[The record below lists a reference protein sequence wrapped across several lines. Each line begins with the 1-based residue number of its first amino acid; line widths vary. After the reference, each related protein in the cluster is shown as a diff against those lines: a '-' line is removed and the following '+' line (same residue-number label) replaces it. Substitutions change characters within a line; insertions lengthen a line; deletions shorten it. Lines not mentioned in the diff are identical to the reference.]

1 MILAHRI
8 ALDPNNQQATYLKKA
23 CGVARF
29 AYNWALAEWKRQYEA
44 WKADNTLPKPTEAA
58 LRRQLNAIKREQF
71 PWMLEV
77 TKCAPQMA
85 IIQLGQA
92 FQNFFAGRARY
103 PQFRKK
109 GVHDR
114 FTLTNDQF
122 DIGGSRIRIPNLGWV
137 RMREPLR
144 FRGKL
149 MSATISRV
157 ADRWFV
163 SIAVETQD
171 TSHLP
176 KAKNEPHDE
185 NEPCDENQVQGEFRR
200 SQNQGA
206 VGVDLGVSALATL
219 STGEKIAGPKA
230 HTALLARLRR
240 LSRSLSRK
248 QKGSANRKKA
258 KEKLARL
265 HARISHIRQDA
276 LHKLTTNLTRRFHTI
291 CIEDLNVRGMMK
303 NRHLAR
309 SIADMSFFE
318 FRRQLEYKAA
328 MRGGQVV
335 VENRFFPSSKRCS
348 ACGHKLDDLPL
359 SVREWTCPDCGSIHD
374 RDVNAAK
381 NLLAYGLA
389 ILNGPTA
396 SSAGSNACGEEG
408 YGPDR
413 KTRVKPASMKQEVSF
428 VPV

>member
-1 MILAHRI
+1 MLIAHKI
-8 ALDPNNQQATYLKKA
+8 ALDPNNVQATYLKKA

-29 AYNWALAEWKRQYEA
+29 AYNWALAEWRRQYEA
-44 WKADNTLPKPTEAA
+44 WKADNTLPKPSQAA

-85 IIQLGQA
+85 IIQLGAA
-92 FQNFFAGRARY
+92 FKNFFAGRARY

-122 DIGGSRIRIPNLGWV
+122 TVEGCRIRIPNLGWV

-144 FRGKL
+144 FTGKI

-163 SIAVETQD
+163 SITVD
-171 TSHLP
+171 TPDGSHLP
-176 KAKNEPHDE
+176 LAE
-185 NEPCDENQVQGEFRR
+185 NEPQDENQVCGEFRR

-219 STGEKIAGPKA
+219 STGEKIAGSKPHK
-230 HTALLARLRR
+230 ALLDRLRR
-240 LSRSLSRK
+240 RSRSLSRK
-248 QKGSANRKKA
+248 AKGSANRRKA
-258 KEKLARL
+258 KAKLAKL
-265 HARISHIRQDA
+265 HARIANIRQDA
-276 LHKLTTNLTRRFHTI
+276 LHKLTSDLTRRFHTI
-291 CIEDLNVRGMMK
+291 VIEDLNVRGMMA

-328 MRGGQVV
+328 MRGGMVV
-335 VENRFFPSSKRCS
+335 VADRWFPSSKTCS
-348 ACGHKLDDLPL
+348 PCGTEQEKMPL
-359 SVREWTCPDCGSIHD
+359 AIRQWTCPDCGSIHD
-374 RDVNAAK
+374 RDVNAAR
-381 NLLAYGLA
+381 NLLAHGLA
-389 ILNGPTA
+389 APSGSTA
-396 SSAGSNACGEEG
+396 SSAGCEACGEEG
-408 YGPDR
+408 SGRRR
-413 KTRVKPASMKQEVSF
+413 KTAVKPASVKQEVSF